1 MNVEKNS
8 ENGQSQNKN
17 QSQNQNENQDEK
29 KRILIVEDD
38 IAISK
43 VESDYLCANGFLCEI
58 APDGDSALEK
68 FLSKKYS
75 LVLLDLMLPG
85 TDGFTLCRRFRE
97 KSDIPVLIV
106 SARLDDSDK
115 IRGLGYGADDYI
127 EKPFSLAVLLARI
140 KAHLAIRE
148 RLSRAS
154 KTPAEEIRAGK
165 ITVNTVSRRVYS
177 DGKEIALK
185 NKEYELLLFLIKHRD
200 VVFDRETLY
209 EEVWGLETMGDNATV
224 AVHINRIREKIEA
237 DPSEP
242 EYIETVWG
250 AGYRFCVPAAD

>member
-1 MNVEKNS
+1 MNIEKNI
-8 ENGQSQNKN
+8 ENGQK
-17 QSQNQNENQDEK
+17 QNENQDEK

-38 IAISK
+38 SAISK
-43 VESDYLCANGFLCEI
+43 VESDYLCANGFSCEI

-97 KSDIPVLIV
+97 RSDIPVLIV

-185 NKEYELLLFLIKHRD
+185 NKEYELLLFLINHRHSL
-200 VVFDRETLY
+200 RPRNPLR
-209 EEVWGLETMGDNATV
+209 GSLG
-224 AVHINRIREKIEA
+224 
-237 DPSEP
+237 P
-242 EYIETVWG
+242 
-250 AGYRFCVPAAD
+250 